1 MKLSIIIPIYKV
13 EKYIEHCLYSIYD
26 QKIDEFLFE
35 VIAVNDGT
43 PDNSM
48 NIVKKYANK
57 HKNLHVLNYE
67 NQGLSIA
74 RNLGLKKASGDYVWF
89 VDSDDWLTNNSLSI
103 VISHLSKNY
112 DVLKI
117 KLCRINE
124 SNGKSTIDSYN
135 KYLKNKDVIVGSDFL
150 FADGAYAPAQ
160 SFIFNRYFLQKNNLV
175 FFPGIYHE
183 DGEFGM
189 RTLYLAKS
197 IKLLN
202 NICYNY
208 RLREGSIMSS
218 FKLKNFQDL
227 IIIYN
232 NMIEFGNKYV
242 KTEDIKHWRGL
253 TVHFIYIFFHWAK
266 SSKFEKNNSSQYWQ
280 LYYENK
286 ALFNLRL
293 KDIFYRKHFHKSNLK
308 DFLIL
313 RFFTKLFFHNR

>member
-13 EKYIEHCLYSIYD
+13 EKYIEQCLYSIYD

-160 SFIFNRYFLQKNNLV
+160 SFYF
-175 FFPGIYHE
+175 
-183 DGEFGM
+183 
-189 RTLYLAKS
+189 
-197 IKLLN
+197 
-202 NICYNY
+202 
-208 RLREGSIMSS
+208 
-218 FKLKNFQDL
+218 
-227 IIIYN
+227 
-232 NMIEFGNKYV
+232 
-242 KTEDIKHWRGL
+242 
-253 TVHFIYIFFHWAK
+253 
-266 SSKFEKNNSSQYWQ
+266 
-280 LYYENK
+280 
-286 ALFNLRL
+286 
-293 KDIFYRKHFHKSNLK
+293 
-308 DFLIL
+308 
-313 RFFTKLFFHNR
+313 